1 MKGQGGHDI
10 FTHNPN
16 GDLRGFKSQK
26 DEHCEEMPLTH
37 SGSRQ
42 EISSQLII
50 RKSELPQ
57 RPSQEA
63 LLL

>member
-26 DEHCEEMPLTH
+26 DEHCEEMPLTPVPYKRFH
-37 SGSRQ
+37 
-42 EISSQLII
+42 
-50 RKSELPQ
+50 PN
-57 RPSQEA
+57 
-63 LLL
+63 